1 MNIKKI
7 MYLNLNRRL
16 KLKEKILL
24 KIFKKEMLKIYR
36 IGFYDGFE
44 FNSPKAEKRLK
55 KESTNKKCKINEILK
70 SERRV
75 RMRNIKLTIEY
86 DGKDFNGW
94 QKQPTKLNIQGT
106 IEQAIKQITGEEVQ
120 LDASGRT
127 DAGVHAF
134 GQVANFKTNSQIPID
149 KFAIAINSKL
159 KRSIVIKKAEEVD
172 ERFHSRL
179 NCKKKTYRYVINNTP
194 EGTAIYRNLET
205 HIPQKLNVEKMKEAV
220 KFFEGEHDFKAFK
233 ASGTS
238 SKSSVRTI
246 YKAEVYQEGDRI
258 IIELTGNGFLYNM
271 VRIIAGTL
279 VEVGLGKIES
289 NKIPEI
295 IENKKRE
302 NAGKTLPPNGL
313 YLMKV
318 IYD

>member
-1 MNIKKI
+1 
-7 MYLNLNRRL
+7 
-16 KLKEKILL
+16 
-24 KIFKKEMLKIYR
+24 
-36 IGFYDGFE
+36 
-44 FNSPKAEKRLK
+44 
-55 KESTNKKCKINEILK
+55 
-70 SERRV
+70 
-75 RMRNIKLTIEY
+75 MRNIKLTIEY

-120 LDASGRT
+120 LNASGRT

-149 KFAIAINSKL
+149 KFAIAINSRL
-159 KRSIVIKKAEEVD
+159 KRSIVIKKAEEVE

-179 NCKKKTYRYVINNTP
+179 NCKKKTYRYVINNST

-205 HIPQKLNVEKMKEAV
+205 HIPQKLDVEKMKQAV
-220 KFFEGEHDFKAFK
+220 KYFEGEHDFKAFK

-246 YKAEVYQEGDRI
+246 YKAEVKSKPNNRI
-258 IIELTGNGFLYNM
+258 YIELTGNGFLYNM

-279 VEVGLGKIES
+279 VEVGMEKIEPKDIKS
-289 NKIPEI
+289 I
-295 IENKKRE
+295 IDSKDRSQ
-302 NAGKTLPPNGL
+302 AGKTLPPQGL
-313 YLMKV
+313 YLVKV
-318 IYD
+318 EYEN